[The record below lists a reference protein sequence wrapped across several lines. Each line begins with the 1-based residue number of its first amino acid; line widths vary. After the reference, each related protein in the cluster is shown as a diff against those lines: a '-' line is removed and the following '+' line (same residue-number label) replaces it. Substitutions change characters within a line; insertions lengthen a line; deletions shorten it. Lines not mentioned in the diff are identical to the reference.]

1 MSKRMSGLKYVY
13 GPVPSRRLG
22 SSLGVNLTPFKTCSY
37 SCVYCQL
44 GPTTCKTVERK
55 SFFPKNEVVEEIER
69 VLDRVEGAEVDYLTF
84 AGEGE
89 PTLNS
94 DLGWIAEK
102 ARSAI
107 ESTSSNAKVAVITNS
122 SLLWRRDVREDLMSV
137 DACLPSLDAASESI
151 FRRVNR
157 PHRSL
162 ALDRILEGLAEFGDE
177 YEGEVMLEVML
188 VKGYNDSEEELEKI
202 ASAVSELRVDKLHIL
217 TPVRPPASNVEPA
230 DAKAIMLAVEVFE
243 GAGVKTS
250 VIDFPECG
258 EFDFRA
264 FSSVEEAVK
273 IMSRHP
279 MQEEQL
285 EKLSLHFGVDL
296 EKIRA
301 IPGVVEKE
309 FRGKKYYIYIP
320 DSKF

>member
-1 MSKRMSGLKYVY
+1 MIKLKYVY

-44 GPTTCKTVERK
+44 GPTTCKTVERR
-55 SFFPKNEVVEEIER
+55 SFFPKSEVAEEIER
-69 VLDRVEGAEVDYLTF
+69 VLERAEGAEVDYLTF

-107 ESTSSNAKVAVITNS
+107 ESTSSKAKVAVITNS
-122 SLLWRRDVREDLMSV
+122 SLLWRKDVREDLMSA
-137 DACLPSLDAASESI
+137 DACLPSLDAASESA

-162 ALDRILEGLAEFGDE
+162 ALERILEGLAEFGDE

-202 ASAVSELRVDKLHIL
+202 ASAVSELRVDRLHVL

-230 DAKAIMLAVEVFE
+230 DAEAIMLAVELFE
-243 GAGVKTS
+243 RAGVKTS

-258 EFDFRA
+258 EFDFGA
-264 FSSVEEAVK
+264 FSSVEEAVR

-279 MQEEQL
+279 MREEQL

-296 EKIRA
+296 ERIRT

>member
-1 MSKRMSGLKYVY
+1 MNELKYVY

-22 SSLGVNLTPFKTCSY
+22 SSLGVNLTPFKTCTY

-55 SFFPKNEVVEEIER
+55 SFFPKSEIVEEIKR
-69 VLDRVEGAEVDYLTF
+69 VLERAEGVEVDYLTF

-89 PTLNS
+89 PTLNP

-102 ARSAI
+102 AKSVI
-107 ESTSSNAKVAVITNS
+107 ESVSLETKVAVITNS
-122 SLLWRRDVREDLMSV
+122 SLLWRKDVREDLMST
-137 DACLPSLDAASESI
+137 DACLPSLDAATERT
-151 FRRVNR
+151 FRRINR

-162 ALDRILEGLAEFGDE
+162 VIDRILEGLAEFGDE

-188 VKGYNDSEEELEKI
+188 VKGYNDSEEELKKM
-202 ASAVSELRVDKLHIL
+202 ASAISELRVDKLHIL

-230 DAKAIMLAVEVFE
+230 DAKAIMMAVDVFE
-243 GAGVKTS
+243 GAGIKTS
-250 VIDFPECG
+250 IIDFPECG
-258 EFDFRA
+258 EFDFRT

-279 MQEEQL
+279 MREEQL
-285 EKLSLHFGVDL
+285 EKLSLHFGVDMG
-296 EKIRA
+296 KIRS
-301 IPGVVEKE
+301 IPNVVEKE

-320 DSKF
+320 NSK